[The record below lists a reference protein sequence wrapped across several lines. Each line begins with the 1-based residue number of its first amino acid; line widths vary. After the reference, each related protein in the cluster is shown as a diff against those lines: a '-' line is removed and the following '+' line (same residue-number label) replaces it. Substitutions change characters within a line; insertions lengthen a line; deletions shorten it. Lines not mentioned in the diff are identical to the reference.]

1 MIIGCSA
8 CLLFPGGRA
17 LNMTVSGSNEN
28 RDYFRTEKPALLII
42 DMVKDNLEP
51 EHPLP
56 ITEAARGI
64 TGPINSLVGIC
75 RDRGWPVIFSTDA
88 YHEDDFIFTGRMQ
101 PHSLAGTRGAEIAGS
116 LDYRPGTDTWLPKP
130 RFSAFFQTGLDKI
143 LREQKVTLCAV
154 AGITTNFCVLAT
166 ALDAICHNF
175 KAVLL
180 EDCTAAYP
188 EINHE
193 RTVEMYRKNPL
204 YPLLR
209 VASAGEFIQCLA
221 QNQAQGLKDYP
232 GT

>member
-1 MIIGCSA
+1 MDTSSQ
-8 CLLFPGGRA
+8 GGTINILA
-17 LNMTVSGSNEN
+17 G
-28 RDYFRTEKPALLII
+28 EKPALLII

-51 EHPLP
+51 EQPLP
-56 ITEAARGI
+56 ITEAARRI
-64 TGPINSLVGIC
+64 VPTLNELIKVF
-75 RDRGWPVIFSTDA
+75 RGQNWPVIFSTDA
-88 YHEDDFIFTGRMQ
+88 YHEDDFIFTGRLQ

-130 RFSAFFQTGLDKI
+130 RFSAFFQTGLEES
-143 LREQKVTLCAV
+143 LRDQGITLCAV

-166 ALDAICHNF
+166 MLDAICHNF

-209 VASAGEFIQCLA
+209 VASSGDLNSI
-221 QNQAQGLKDYP
+221 
-232 GT
+232 